1 MPTLLIIWCT
11 SRTKRRH
18 YINGAFLYNKSMATY
33 EIIYDEIQDA
43 YNWYSAI
50 NLFHQINKLKDEDDL
65 EIAKKIIGL
74 NFSQAKEILIPFICK
89 RNKRISMSPK
99 KFERIMREQLVQNF
113 DLAVKKLEK
122 VTGHRLA
129 VKNCAKNRAIEIAKV
144 DKSATCSK
152 ADLLFLITTFP
163 AMIVYYEEG
172 VIYTYAKI
180 DDELWG
186 MPLDGIL
193 HELMHFQT
201 DFYYRQN
208 PKSPVAKLSEDDYYV
223 LKESLPALLDESWKP
238 IITLPDCSYPEY
250 QELRDKLV
258 DFYKRNGNFDEL
270 MRFGVEEVEKFNR

>member
-1 MPTLLIIWCT
+1 MT
-11 SRTKRRH
+11 
-18 YINGAFLYNKSMATY
+18 TY

-89 RNKRISMSPK
+89 RNKKISMSPK
-99 KFERIMREQLVQNF
+99 KFERIMRGQLGQNF
-113 DLAVKKLEK
+113 ELAVKKLEK
-122 VTGHRLA
+122 VTGHKLA
-129 VKNCAKNRAIEIAKV
+129 VKKCAKNRAIEIAKI

-208 PKSPVAKLSEDDYYV
+208 PESPVAKLSEDDYYV
-223 LKESLPALLDESWKP
+223 LKESLPALLDGSWKP

-258 DFYKRNGNFDEL
+258 DFYKRNGDFDEL
-270 MRFGVEEVEKFNR
+270 MRFGAEEVERFNR

>member
-1 MPTLLIIWCT
+1 
-11 SRTKRRH
+11 
-18 YINGAFLYNKSMATY
+18 MATY

-50 NLFHQINKLKDEDDL
+50 NLFHQANKLKDEDDL

-74 NFSQAKEILIPFICK
+74 NFSQAKEILIPFIRK
-89 RNKRISMSPK
+89 RNKKISMSPK
-99 KFERIMREQLVQNF
+99 KFERIMRGQLEQNF
-113 DLAVKKLEK
+113 ELAVKKLEK
-122 VTGHRLA
+122 VTGHKLA
-129 VKNCAKNRAIEIAKV
+129 VKNCAKNRAIEVAKI

-163 AMIVYYEEG
+163 AMVVYYEEG

-208 PKSPVAKLSEDDYYV
+208 PESPVAKLSEDDYYV
-223 LKESLPALLDESWKP
+223 LKESLPALLDESGKP
-238 IITLPDCSYPEY
+238 KITLPDCSYPEY

-258 DFYKRNGNFDEL
+258 DFYKRNGDFDEL
-270 MRFGVEEVEKFNR
+270 MRFGAEEVERLNR

>member
-1 MPTLLIIWCT
+1 MCCFF
-11 SRTKRRH
+11 
-18 YINGAFLYNKSMATY
+18 YYNEGMVTY

-50 NLFHQINKLKDEDDL
+50 NLFHQINKIKDEDDL

-74 NFSQAKEILIPFICK
+74 NFSQAKEILVPFICK
-89 RNKRISMSPK
+89 RNKKISMSPK
-99 KFERIMREQLVQNF
+99 KFERIMRGQLEQNF
-113 DLAVKKLEK
+113 ELAVKKLEK
-122 VTGHRLA
+122 VTGHKLA
-129 VKNCAKNRAIEIAKV
+129 VKNCVKNRAIEVAKI
-144 DKSATCSK
+144 DKSASCSK

-172 VIYTYAKI
+172 V
-180 DDELWG
+180 
-186 MPLDGIL
+186 
-193 HELMHFQT
+193 MHFQT

-208 PKSPVAKLSEDDYYV
+208 PESPVAKLSEDDYYV

-258 DFYKRNGNFDEL
+258 DFYKKNGDFDEL
-270 MRFGVEEVEKFNR
+270 MRFGAEEVERFNR